1 MKVALTREVSPL
13 TLSAAGLAVAAVSGA
28 VLAQRPYL
36 LELGIPALL
45 ALLAGLLLDSP
56 ARIEVRLGLDSE
68 RVLEGD
74 DAELIVMVRGHGA
87 AGRVVLEL
95 PEPAGLRYAE
105 DTPDIR
111 VQPLADDEWTVVR
124 FRVEQPPWGVHRW
137 GRLVVRVPSPLGLVS
152 YEGTVEV
159 GAVLRV
165 TPGTEAL
172 AGLARTSQTGVVA
185 GSRLARAK
193 GQGFEFADIRTFHA
207 GDRQRDVNWRA
218 SAKLFMAS
226 DLRVNEHHPE
236 RSTDVVLLVDAF
248 PSAALGDAVR
258 ATVSLVTA
266 YLGERDRVGLVRF
279 GGRLDW
285 VTAGMGQRQLYRIV
299 DSLLEASSLYGIA
312 WLGVRRLPRQALP
325 ANALVL
331 AVTPLA
337 DSAAVAAVTDV
348 AAHGMRL
355 AVVEVGTQAVVAP
368 GDTPERRLAYEL
380 WRLEVAETRDR
391 LRDRGIPVVSW
402 DTTSALAPVIEE
414 VAAFQRYARNRSG

>member
-1 MKVALTREVSPL
+1 MNVRLTRQVSPL
-13 TLSAAGLAVAAVSGA
+13 LLSAAGLAVASIPAA

-36 LELGIPALL
+36 LELGIPSLL
-45 ALLAGLLLDSP
+45 VVLVGLLLDAP
-56 ARIEVRLGLDSE
+56 ARIDVRLELETD
-68 RVLEGD
+68 RLLEGD
-74 DAELIVMVRGHGA
+74 DTELVVLVRGQGA
-87 AGRVVLEL
+87 AGLVVLEL
-95 PEPAGLRYAE
+95 PEPAGVRYATA
-105 DTPDIR
+105 TPSVR
-111 VQPLADDEWTVVR
+111 LVPLTTDDWTVVR
-124 FRVEQPPWGVHRW
+124 FGVESPPWGVHRW
-137 GRLVVRVPSPLGLVS
+137 GRLVVRVPSPFGLVS
-152 YEGTVEV
+152 YEGTVEA

-172 AGLARTSQTGVVA
+172 AGLARTSQTGVSA
-185 GSRLARAK
+185 GSRLARTK
-193 GQGFEFADIRTFHA
+193 GQGFEFADIRTFHP
-207 GDRQRDVNWRA
+207 GDRRRDVNWRA
-218 SAKLFMAS
+218 SARRG

-248 PSAALGDAVR
+248 PSAALTYAVR
-258 ATVSLVTA
+258 ATVSLVSA

-285 VTAGMGQRQLYRIV
+285 LTPGMGQRQLYRIV
-299 DSLLEASSLYGIA
+299 DSLLEASALYGIS

-325 ANALVL
+325 ADALVL

-348 AAHGMRL
+348 AAHGLRL
-355 AVVEVGTQAVVAP
+355 AVVEVGTEAVVAP
-368 GDTPERRLAYEL
+368 GETAASRLAYEL

-402 DTTSALAPVIEE
+402 DTTSPLAPVIEE